1 MFSIN
6 CRGRLLSLA
15 RPVVMGIINTNS
27 DSFHKNNRKPEV
39 AEAVALAG
47 KMLSEGA
54 AIIDIG
60 GQSTTPASTLYTAAE
75 ELRRVM
81 PVLEGILHH
90 YPDAVISIDTFYAE
104 VAAQTLKNGAS
115 IINDISGGMM
125 DEKMIKTVAE
135 YKAPY
140 IVMHMKGTPQ
150 TMQSLTSYTNITRE
164 VLDYFIQ
171 RIDLCRKAGLEDIIV
186 DPGYGFA
193 KTKEHNFEL
202 LKNSE
207 VFTILEKPILTGISR
222 KSMIYKTL
230 GVTAGEALNGTT
242 VLNTIAL
249 QKGTNILRVH
259 DVKEAVETIQLME
272 RLNTIP

>member
-150 TMQSLTSYTNITRE
+150 TMQSLASYTNITRE